1 MFFFFVLL
9 CWQAT
14 GLHAFSASTTT
25 PNVMAKENSDKAR
38 WADLK
43 CDYSADFG
51 STPRVEW
58 KIRNPKG
65 SQYFIY
71 FDGKI
76 TDKYKGYMTQYPGGL
91 RIEKATRQDT
101 GDYFCEVSGN
111 SGYAE
116 AVVKLTVLVPPSVPI
131 SQIPT
136 SATTGKNVLM
146 SCSDKD
152 GSPPST
158 YKWYKNGT
166 PMPEDP
172 SKFPNFKNLTYKLN
186 PINGN
191 LDFPSVSKADSGSY
205 FCEASNGQGAP
216 QRSAAVTMDVRDLN
230 AGAIAAGVI
239 VALLAIALLCFGLWY
254 ARKKG
259 YLPKMSESK
268 PKTTVYTQP
277 PQNYSDED
285 DGEFRQKQSFV
296 V

>member
-1 MFFFFVLL
+1 MLCIIFVLL

-25 PNVMAKENSDKAR
+25 PNVMVKENNG
-38 WADLK
+38 ADLK
-43 CDYSADFG
+43 CEYSPDF
-51 STPRVEW
+51 SPAPRVEW
-58 KIRNPKG
+58 KFRSPKG
-65 SQYFIY
+65 SQSFIY

-111 SGYAE
+111 TGYAE
-116 AVVKLTVLVPPSVPI
+116 AMVKLTVLVPPSVPI
-131 SQIPT
+131 SQVPT
-136 SATTGKNVLM
+136 SATTGRNVLLT
-146 SCSDKD
+146 CFDKD

-172 SKFPNFKNLTYKLN
+172 SKFPNFSNLTYKLN
-186 PINGN
+186 LQNGN
-191 LDFPSVSKADSGSY
+191 LEFPSVSKADSGSY

-259 YLPKMSESK
+259 YLPKSSTSK

-277 PQNYSDED
+277 PQNYNDED